1 MTLPMHDMGQE
12 EMARGMLEAGMDKM
26 GIDFD
31 SKEHDKDLSVLPMA
45 GQAETRSRP
54 VPARRVG
61 TRRMRM
67 TRGITLDSGAADH
80 VMPRRMVRG
89 KMNKVRPSPGSQLG
103 MHYLAANNGRIHNE
117 GEADF
122 KFTTEEGNDESY
134 VFQVAE
140 VNKVLCAVSY
150 LVDKNNRVTFD
161 RDEKTGVDTSQ
172 VFNKTTGKMTK
183 LRRDRNVRV
192 IDAYKEEDDQARYVW
207 QE

>member
-1 MTLPMHDMGQE
+1 
-12 EMARGMLEAGMDKM
+12 
-26 GIDFD
+26 
-31 SKEHDKDLSVLPMA
+31 
-45 GQAETRSRP
+45 
-54 VPARRVG
+54 
-61 TRRMRM
+61 M
-67 TRGITLDSGAADH
+67 TRGITLDSGAADN

-103 MHYLAANNGRIHNE
+103 MHYLAANNGRIRNE

-183 LRRDRNVRV
+183 LRRDRNVWV
-192 IDAYKEEDDQARYVW
+192 IDAYIEEDDQAPFGR